1 MIGKL
6 YTNFI
11 TELTMLSCKY
21 KKTPKQI
28 IKDLKKKISDEIAQL
43 IAKIEES
50 PALNN
55 YSA

>member
-11 TELTMLSCKY
+11 AELTMLGCKC
-21 KKTPKQI
+21 KKTPEQI
-28 IKDLKKKISDEIAQL
+28 VEGLKKKISDEITQL
-43 IAKIEES
+43 IAKIEEL

-55 YSA
+55 YST